1 MFSNWFKGSPWP
13 FARRNNSP
21 RVSWGGWRWA
31 ASASRRNCKERRG
44 ICRGDFSPSRGSG
57 RVPPSV
63 RRRAGCEGKKDP
75 QNFHAP
81 RWRGSPGWSRWTSQ
95 IPWQKGREPHLMLR
109 VREGRSRFALMGMH
123 LPWEKLAGWRESQRK
138 AGKKVVVTNG
148 CFDLLHVGHVR
159 FLQEAKAGG
168 DALLVGL
175 NGDRSVRELKGA
187 NRPVNNEADR
197 AEVLASLGCVDAV
210 VIFPEKR
217 ATRFLEA
224 AEPDVYVKGGDYR
237 PEDLDP
243 DELAAVNKAGGTV
256 KVLKLTPGK
265 STTAV
270 MAKVKT

>member
-1 MFSNWFKGSPWP
+1 M
-13 FARRNNSP
+13 
-21 RVSWGGWRWA
+21 
-31 ASASRRNCKERRG
+31 
-44 ICRGDFSPSRGSG
+44 
-57 RVPPSV
+57 
-63 RRRAGCEGKKDP
+63 
-75 QNFHAP
+75 
-81 RWRGSPGWSRWTSQ
+81 
-95 IPWQKGREPHLMLR
+95 
-109 VREGRSRFALMGMH
+109 
-123 LPWEKLAGWRESQRK
+123 
-138 AGKKVVVTNG
+138 
-148 CFDLLHVGHVR
+148 
-159 FLQEAKAGG
+159 
-168 DALLVGL
+168 VGL

-210 VIFPEKR
+210 VIFPEKK